1 MTLEQRDFSFHRPF
15 YPNIAYLFYNLYYRI
30 KKKNLICV
38 KIKKIARQLPFLNLP
53 LYKLLLLPKDYYS
66 ALKKQGV
73 RLHHCEV
80 LIGYDMLIVIDRE
93 KGLVHRCSYNENGCR
108 YAKNNYTF
116 LKTSGFDRCP
126 EAVSISEI
134 NGNAISTERLLKGT
148 FLQAKELND
157 NIINELFCS
166 LKKLYLKNI
175 VCQRFNFEE
184 EFEKYDNILE
194 YYPLKW
200 VNMTLEIK
208 TKIEQILGENHSEGR
223 VYKTMIHGDL
233 TYRNILMSDGKIM
246 CIDFDQSEISYP
258 EFDFYSFIT
267 DLETHKTGMP
277 TFKLFFDNIFRLINN
292 ELILND
298 AINYYKMFHDFKANE
313 AFALEI
319 KLLFMYRTMVLLVR
333 YFVGVAREPAES
345 ILTCV
350 NNKLDRY
357 VYETHC

>member
-1 MTLEQRDFSFHRPF
+1 MTLEQYDFLFPKPF
-15 YPNIAYLFYNLYYRI
+15 YPNIAHLFYNLYFRI

-38 KIKKIARQLPFLNLP
+38 KTKKIVRQLPLLNLP
-53 LYKLLLLPKDYYS
+53 LYKLLILPKDYYS
-66 ALKKQGV
+66 ALKRQGI
-73 RLHHCEV
+73 RLHRCEV
-80 LIGYDMLIVIDRE
+80 LVGYHMLIVIDRK
-93 KGLVHRCSYNENGCR
+93 KGLVHRCSYNENGSR

-116 LKTSGFDRCP
+116 LKASGFDRCP

-134 NGNAISTERLLKGT
+134 NGDVISTERLLKGT
-148 FLQAKELND
+148 FLQAKEVDD

-175 VCQRFNFEE
+175 VCQGFNLEA
-184 EFEKYDNILE
+184 EFGKYDSVLE
-194 YYPLKW
+194 CYPPEWAKK
-200 VNMTLEIK
+200 TLEIK
-208 TKIEQILGENHSEGR
+208 TKIKRLLDGNHSEGR

-233 TYRNILMSDGKIM
+233 TYRNVLISNGKIM
-246 CIDFDQSEISYP
+246 CIDFDRSEILYP

-267 DLETHKTGMP
+267 DLETHRTNMP

-292 ELILND
+292 ELILDNTID
-298 AINYYKMFHDFKANE
+298 YYKMFHDFKANE
-313 AFALEI
+313 AFAPEI

-350 NNKLDRY
+350 NNKLDKY
-357 VYETHC
+357 VYETHP